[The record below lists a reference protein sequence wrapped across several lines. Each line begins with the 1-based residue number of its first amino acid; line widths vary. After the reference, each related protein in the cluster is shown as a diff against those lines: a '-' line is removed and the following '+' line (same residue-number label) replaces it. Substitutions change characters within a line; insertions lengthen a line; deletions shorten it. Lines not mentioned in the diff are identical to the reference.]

1 MVTLFRKIL
10 IRSGKI
16 IPFVLAFIVVL
27 GYIERAYAVYYE
39 LYEMCD
45 DGSVIL
51 YTPISNYIGNIVYID
66 WFDVLLLYIL
76 GVALEFCKYNMRA
89 VHYLLLNLAVRVVLE
104 HFYIDEWV
112 VFTLA
117 LFMAL
122 SGFYCVCGGIKMIN
136 KTFFLKSAK

>member
-16 IPFVLAFIVVL
+16 IPFVLAFIVVV
-27 GYIERAYAVYYE
+27 GYIESTHAVYNE

-66 WFDVLLLYIL
+66 WFDVLLLYVL
-76 GVALEFCKYNMRA
+76 AVALEFCWRNMLA
-89 VHYLLLNLAVRVVLE
+89 VHYLLLNLAVRTLVE
-104 HFYIDEWV
+104 HFYIESCIV
-112 VFTLA
+112 VGIA
-117 LFMAL
+117 SFMVL
-122 SGFYCVCGGIKMIN
+122 CGLCCVYGCIKILLTH
-136 KTFFLKSAK
+136 K

>member
-16 IPFVLAFIVVL
+16 IPFVLAFIVAV
-27 GYIERAYAVYYE
+27 GYLESTHAVYNE

-66 WFDVLLLYIL
+66 WFDVLLLYVL
-76 GVALEFCKYNMRA
+76 AVALEFCWRNMLA
-89 VHYLLLNLAVRVVLE
+89 VHYLLLNLSVRTLVE
-104 HFYIDEWV
+104 HFYIESGIV
-112 VFTLA
+112 VGIA
-117 LFMAL
+117 GFMAL
-122 SGFYCVCGGIKMIN
+122 AGLYCAYGGITI
-136 KTFFLKSAK
+136 FLKSAK